1 MAKST
6 SKSKKYSPRRQWV
19 PKYEVKRN
27 CTADLTK
34 VRDAYYEAIGYP
46 FTTSREQHNV
56 IFRVAFAEAMYHYF
70 TMNSIAKVLEKDHS
84 SISYYVKNSG
94 LYAGYYD
101 FYNMLKEAATCI
113 YHLEVGNT
121 ALGMRLKENIK
132 EYVQALEA

>member
-1 MAKST
+1 MRTTRSNRLPLPPAGNS
-6 SKSKKYSPRRQWV
+6 
-19 PKYEVKRN
+19 
-27 CTADLTK
+27 
-34 VRDAYYEAIGYP
+34 
-46 FTTSREQHNV
+46 TTSSS
-56 IFRVAFAEAMYHYF
+56 VAFAEAMYHYF

-84 SISYYVKNSG
+84 SINYYVKNSG